1 LAGDEAGAKAA
12 FLKALKADPNDFDA
26 NLRLGTILR
35 IEGSLQEAE
44 RLLKRALSIE
54 PSSLH
59 ARFQMAQ
66 VEVAQGRQDAAAA
79 DLESI
84 TRAAPNILEVHVQ
97 LSALYYRLH
106 RPEDGQRERQIV
118 EHLLA
123 APEEQDHQLE

>member
-1 LAGDEAGAKAA
+1 
-12 FLKALKADPNDFDA
+12 
-26 NLRLGTILR
+26 
-35 IEGSLQEAE
+35 
-44 RLLKRALSIE
+44 
-54 PSSLH
+54 
-59 ARFQMAQ
+59 MAQ